1 LHRLDWTHGPLHYRA
16 FRHALIARVVS
27 AGGSWM
33 QTVAAGWLVYQLTH
47 SAAAVGVLTVMSR
60 APGIALSSAGGQ
72 LAQRHDPR
80 RVALALAFL
89 QVIPAMLLAVVSW
102 LDADTEVAIYLLV
115 LAGSVLGAL
124 ATAPTAWISSH
135 SVPQELTKKAIGE
148 SSMAYNLARFVGP
161 LLGGGLVTALGA
173 GWCFAIN
180 AATYLVMAWAVW
192 TLPRRPM
199 PHEDKPV
206 RFAGAVRRTLAHP
219 LLGVVLLGS
228 ITFAVLVT
236 PVESLA
242 PAIAHRHGEGAHV
255 LGFLLGG
262 LAVGGLIGNV
272 LRDWVDRHGVAID
285 RLMGASLVACAL
297 GMVGLALAPTVVV
310 AVGAMVCC
318 GIFWEVIFVESLSAM
333 ETAIPTMSG
342 VLTGV
347 FFTATAGGATL
358 GALLVG
364 GLMDVVGVEVGLGIA
379 ALGAAAY
386 GTWRIVRPVPS
397 VAPAS

>member
-1 LHRLDWTHGPLHYRA
+1 MHRLDWTHGPLHYRA

-60 APGIALSSAGGQ
+60 APGIALSSVGGQ

-124 ATAPTAWISSH
+124 ATAPTSWISSH

-148 SSMAYNLARFVGP
+148 SSFAYNLARFVGP
-161 LLGGGLVTALGA
+161 LLGGGLVTAVGA

-192 TLPRRPM
+192 TLPRRSM

-206 RFAGAVRRTLAHP
+206 RFVGAVRRTLAHP

-228 ITFAVLVT
+228 ITQDNVSRAICIWEAPSLDDLQRLLDGMFGAAVALNDWAKLGR
-236 PVESLA
+236 PIGSSRYC
-242 PAIAHRHGEGAHV
+242 HRHDRMARFTTIVDSENASQ
-255 LGFLLGG
+255 
-262 LAVGGLIGNV
+262 IG
-272 LRDWVDRHGVAID
+272 
-285 RLMGASLVACAL
+285 SAC
-297 GMVGLALAPTVVV
+297 T
-310 AVGAMVCC
+310 
-318 GIFWEVIFVESLSAM
+318 I
-333 ETAIPTMSG
+333 
-342 VLTGV
+342 
-347 FFTATAGGATL
+347 
-358 GALLVG
+358 
-364 GLMDVVGVEVGLGIA
+364 
-379 ALGAAAY
+379 
-386 GTWRIVRPVPS
+386 
-397 VAPAS
+397 

>member
-1 LHRLDWTHGPLHYRA
+1 VD
-16 FRHALIARVVS
+16 
-27 AGGSWM
+27 
-33 QTVAAGWLVYQLTH
+33 QL
-47 SAAAVGVLTVMSR
+47 
-60 APGIALSSAGGQ
+60 P
-72 LAQRHDPR
+72 QR
-80 RVALALAFL
+80 
-89 QVIPAMLLAVVSW
+89 
-102 LDADTEVAIYLLV
+102 
-115 LAGSVLGAL
+115 
-124 ATAPTAWISSH
+124 
-135 SVPQELTKKAIGE
+135 PQELTKKAIGE
-148 SSMAYNLARFVGP
+148 SSIAYNLARFVGP

-199 PHEDKPV
+199 PHEDERV

-228 ITFAVLVT
+228 ITFAILVT

-262 LAVGGLIGNV
+262 LAVGGLIGNA
-272 LRDWVDRHGVAID
+272 LRDWVDRHGVAMD
-285 RLMGASLVACAL
+285 RLMGASLVASAL
-297 GMVGLALAPTVVV
+297 GLGGLALAPSVVV

-333 ETAIPTMSG
+333 QTAIPTMSG

-379 ALGAAAY
+379 ALGAAVY

>member
-60 APGIALSSAGGQ
+60 APGIALSSVGGQ

-124 ATAPTAWISSH
+124 ATAPTSWISSH

-148 SSMAYNLARFVGP
+148 SSFAYNLARFVGP
-161 LLGGGLVTALGA
+161 LLGGGLVTAVGA

-192 TLPRRPM
+192 TLPRRSM

-206 RFAGAVRRTLAHP
+206 RFLGAVRRTLAHP

-242 PAIAHRHGEGAHV
+242 PAIAHRHGEGAHM

-262 LAVGGLIGNV
+262 LALGGLIGNA
-272 LRDWVDRHGVAID
+272 LRAWADRHGLAID

-333 ETAIPTMSG
+333 ETAIPAMSG

-358 GALLVG
+358 GALLIG
-364 GLMDVVGVEVGLGIA
+364 GLMDAVGIEVGLGIA
-379 ALGAAAY
+379 ALGAAVY
-386 GTWRIVRPVPS
+386 GTWRIVHPVPS

>member
-1 LHRLDWTHGPLHYRA
+1 
-16 FRHALIARVVS
+16 
-27 AGGSWM
+27 M

-60 APGIALSSAGGQ
+60 APGIALSSVGGQ

-124 ATAPTAWISSH
+124 ATAPTSWISSH

-148 SSMAYNLARFVGP
+148 SSFAYNLARFVGP
-161 LLGGGLVTALGA
+161 LLGGGLVTAVGA

-192 TLPRRPM
+192 TLPRRSM

-206 RFAGAVRRTLAHP
+206 RFVGAVRRTLAHP

-242 PAIAHRHGEGAHV
+242 PAIAHRHGEGAHM

-262 LAVGGLIGNV
+262 LALGGLIGNS
-272 LRDWVDRHGVAID
+272 LRAWADRHGLAID

-333 ETAIPTMSG
+333 ETAIPAMSG

-358 GALLVG
+358 GALLIGGPMDAVG
-364 GLMDVVGVEVGLGIA
+364 IEVGLGIA
-379 ALGAAAY
+379 ALGAAVY
-386 GTWRIVRPVPS
+386 GTWRIVHPVPS

>member
-1 LHRLDWTHGPLHYRA
+1 
-16 FRHALIARVVS
+16 
-27 AGGSWM
+27 M
-33 QTVAAGWLVYQLTH
+33 QTVAAGWLVYQLTE
-47 SAAAVGVLTVMSR
+47 SAAAVGVLTVVSR
-60 APGIALSSAGGQ
+60 APGIALSGEGGQ

-80 RVALALAFL
+80 RVALVLSLL

-102 LDADTEVAIYLLV
+102 LDADTEVALFLLV

-135 SVPQELTKKAIGE
+135 SVPQELTKQAIAE
-148 SSMAYNLARFVGP
+148 SSIAYNLARFVGP

-219 LLGVVLLGS
+219 LLSVVLLGS

-242 PAIAHRHGEGAHV
+242 PAIAHRHGEGATCS
-255 LGFLLGG
+255 
-262 LAVGGLIGNV
+262 ASCS
-272 LRDWVDRHGVAID
+272 
-285 RLMGASLVACAL
+285 GAWRSEASSATCCAT
-297 GMVGLALAPTVVV
+297 G
-310 AVGAMVCC
+310 
-318 GIFWEVIFVESLSAM
+318 
-333 ETAIPTMSG
+333 
-342 VLTGV
+342 LTG
-347 FFTATAGGATL
+347 TA
-358 GALLVG
+358 
-364 GLMDVVGVEVGLGIA
+364 
-379 ALGAAAY
+379 
-386 GTWRIVRPVPS
+386 
-397 VAPAS
+397 

>member
-33 QTVAAGWLVYQLTH
+33 QTVAAGWLVYQLTE
-47 SAAAVGVLTVMSR
+47 SAAAVGVLTVVSR
-60 APGIALSSAGGQ
+60 APGIALSSVGGQ

-80 RVALALAFL
+80 RVALVLSFL
-89 QVIPAMLLAVVSW
+89 QVIPAVLLAVVSW

-135 SVPQELTKKAIGE
+135 SVPQEMTKKAVGE

-219 LLGVVLLGS
+219 LLGVVLPRKHHVRDPGH
-228 ITFAVLVT
+228 AGRV
-236 PVESLA
+236 A
-242 PAIAHRHGEGAHV
+242 RAGHRPPPRG
-255 LGFLLGG
+255 
-262 LAVGGLIGNV
+262 
-272 LRDWVDRHGVAID
+272 
-285 RLMGASLVACAL
+285 
-297 GMVGLALAPTVVV
+297 
-310 AVGAMVCC
+310 
-318 GIFWEVIFVESLSAM
+318 
-333 ETAIPTMSG
+333 
-342 VLTGV
+342 
-347 FFTATAGGATL
+347 GGARARL
-358 GALLVG
+358 PARGPG
-364 GLMDVVGVEVGLGIA
+364 GRGPHRQRPARL
-379 ALGAAAY
+379 
-386 GTWRIVRPVPS
+386 VRPARRS
-397 VAPAS
+397 D